1 MDWTMYVLILAATIV
16 VVVFMAAGMRMA
28 YRMGYALGQLEAS
41 TAHTK
46 LLTQQLAAQLEKE
59 RRQ

>member
-1 MDWTMYVLILAATIV
+1 MLYVVIGVCAAIVCALSVASTI
-16 VVVFMAAGMRMA
+16 MA
-28 YRMGYALGQLEAS
+28 YKMGYALGQLEAS